1 MANWQAVR
9 MILSAWSDHLEESFY
24 KKNVHFKNICLFV
37 KTSCPHAENIN
48 ETDANILNQ
57 VQSSG
62 YGF

>member
-1 MANWQAVR
+1 
-9 MILSAWSDHLEESFY
+9 MILPAWSDHLEESFY